1 MNQETVDLARQKLGT
16 KADVSVRDFADR
28 AILLLFLLWR
38 IKNYRSDYL
47 WIDQFLIS
55 NCYPVNIF

>member
-47 WIDQFLIS
+47 
-55 NCYPVNIF
+55 